1 LPSSLWLYFKLL
13 ILIIYFT
20 SYDIMLLVLFI
31 NVKADRD
38 RQRDEPAEEVDQ
50 LNHATTADSHPPHR
64 G

>member
-38 RQRDEPAEEVDQ
+38 RQRGEPADQ